1 MVDEDDDDNSDDD
14 DDNTDGD
21 GNNTEEKN
29 DEILDRTNED
39 INDYE
44 SDCSSE
50 TLRRRYSFA
59 KDGGDLLNTYFFFSV
74 KNGEIDDLRIESTD
88 EELFRLRKDLDEVKI
103 DAESLDEVDNDN
115 DDIRDDKNVDYDK
128 DGDDDDTNVDNN
140 EVDNPRVED
149 GSVSSDD
156 DDDDWKEENG

>member
-50 TLRRRYSFA
+50 TLRRRYVFA
-59 KDGGDLLNTYFFFSV
+59 KDGGDLLNTYFF
-74 KNGEIDDLRIESTD
+74 LC
-88 EELFRLRKDLDEVKI
+88 
-103 DAESLDEVDNDN
+103 
-115 DDIRDDKNVDYDK
+115 
-128 DGDDDDTNVDNN
+128 
-140 EVDNPRVED
+140 
-149 GSVSSDD
+149 
-156 DDDDWKEENG
+156 